1 MSSLLIKTRNSRI
14 NLATCW
20 WGLPGSGPVLPPR
33 LPGRSSKRP
42 WIFSQNPA
50 SRAEARRQKVKR
62 IVDPHFDYQEMAKRS
77 LGPTWG
83 KLNAGQRQEFVQL
96 FAQLLEASYSDKI
109 EKYAQRVKIDYTG
122 EILDGEYAEVRTVVV
137 RANDRIP
144 LNYRLL
150 NEGGT
155 WKVYD
160 VVIEGVSLVSN
171 YRSQFSRI
179 IHESSYAELVRRLQD
194 QGVRINAGP
203 DEAHSPPER
212 RKRAPVVIPPVCR
225 RFRTRGLT

>member
-1 MSSLLIKTRNSRI
+1 MSGLLMRSVIF
-14 NLATCW
+14 
-20 WGLPGSGPVLPPR
+20 GLTLQLLVGVAGAWAGPPTEIVRQVIEKALD
-33 LPGRSSKRP
+33 
-42 WIFSQNPA
+42 ISQNP
-50 SRAEARRQKVKR
+50 SYQGEARRQKVKR

-77 LGPTWG
+77 LGPAWG
-83 KLNAGQRQEFVQL
+83 KLSAGQRQEFVAL
-96 FAQLLEASYSDKI
+96 FSQLLEASYSDKI

-122 EILDGEYAEVRTVVV
+122 EILDGDNAEVRTVVV
-137 RANDRIP
+137 KANDRIP

-179 IHESSYAELVRRLQD
+179 IHESSYAELVKRLKTK
-194 QGVRINAGP
+194 VS
-203 DEAHSPPER
+203 ELT
-212 RKRAPVVIPPVCR
+212 
-225 RFRTRGLT
+225 RTG

>member
-1 MSSLLIKTRNSRI
+1 MSSLLIKSVVFALT
-14 NLATCW
+14 LQLLVGVGAVW
-20 WGLPGSGPVLPPR
+20 AGPPTEIARQVIEKALEI
-33 LPGRSSKRP
+33 L
-42 WIFSQNPA
+42 QNPA
-50 SRAEARRQKVKR
+50 YRGEERRQMVKR

-83 KLNAGQRQEFVQL
+83 KLSPSQRSEFVQL

-109 EKYAQRVKIDYTG
+109 EKYAQRVKIDYKG
-122 EILDGEYAEVRTVVV
+122 EILDGDTAEVRTVVV

-179 IHESSYAELVRRLQD
+179 IHESSYVELVRRLKTK
-194 QGVRINAGP
+194 VS
-203 DEAHSPPER
+203 ELT
-212 RKRAPVVIPPVCR
+212 
-225 RFRTRGLT
+225 RTG

>member
-1 MSSLLIKTRNSRI
+1 MSGLLIRTVI
-14 NLATCW
+14 FGLTLNLLMGAAGAGAGPPTEIARQVIERA
-20 WGLPGSGPVLPPR
+20 LEALKEPGST
-33 LPGRSSKRP
+33 
-42 WIFSQNPA
+42 
-50 SRAEARRQKVKR
+50 AEARRQKVKR
-62 IVDPHFDYQEMAKRS
+62 IVDPYFDYQEMAKRS

-83 KLNAGQRQEFVQL
+83 KLSAGQRHEFVQL

-137 RANDRIP
+137 RTNDRIP
-144 LNYRLL
+144 LNYRLMQ
-150 NEGGT
+150 EDGS

-179 IHESSYAELVRRLQD
+179 IHESSYAELVRRLKTK
-194 QGVRINAGP
+194 VS
-203 DEAHSPPER
+203 ELT
-212 RKRAPVVIPPVCR
+212 
-225 RFRTRGLT
+225 RTG